1 VYYLSKSLQRR
12 FSQAILVTSSLVML
26 STASGTTYATETPNE
41 WHVTASYSTDQLRGV
56 RAGYRITDVQLSLL
70 DRLTWLGS
78 PKLHVEAAVNYWE
91 NSNNHADNIAALTVS
106 PVLSWQLS
114 EGSRPLFLEAGI
126 GASLIDDKQIGDR
139 GLSTTF
145 QFEDRIALSWQY
157 SVKSLARLTF
167 GYTHYSNAD
176 LDKPNDGLDFFSLT
190 WNLPF

>member
-1 VYYLSKSLQRR
+1 MSSVTTLSV
-12 FSQAILVTSSLVML
+12 I
-26 STASGTTYATETPNE
+26 SGPTHANETPNE
-41 WHVTASYSTDQLRGV
+41 WHVSGSYSTDQLRGV
-56 RAGYRITDVQLSLL
+56 RAGYRITDVDLSLL
-70 DRLTWLGS
+70 DHLTWLGS

-91 NSNNHADNIAALTVS
+91 NSNDHADNIAALTVS

-114 EGSRPLFLEAGI
+114 EGRRPLFLEAGI

-157 SVKSLARLTF
+157 SVTSLARLTL

-176 LDKPNDGLDFFSLT
+176 LDSPNDGLDFFSLT
-190 WNLPF
+190 WSAPF